1 MPIQTR
7 CACTRTRRAARALSD
22 LYDHALAPVGLK
34 VTQFSVL
41 RTVQRMDRVS
51 LSALGEEMALDRS
64 TLGRNLRLLE
74 EMGLVAL
81 SSGVDLRTQA
91 AVLTRRGSLR
101 LRRALPLWERVQQDV
116 GDRLGSA
123 GVDALFA
130 TLEHIE
136 ALRPRSKVPERAHAT
151 R

>member
-7 CACTRTRRAARALSD
+7 CACTRARRAARALTD
-22 LYDHALAPVGLK
+22 LYDQALAPVGLK

-74 EMGLVAL
+74 AMGLVAL
-81 SSGVDLRTQA
+81 SSGDDLRTQA
-91 AVLTRRGSLR
+91 AVLTRRGSER

-116 GDRLGSA
+116 RGQLGSA
-123 GVDALFA
+123 SVDALFA
-130 TLEHIE
+130 TLERIE
-136 ALRPRSKVPERAHAT
+136 GLRTLGEVRERAHGT